1 MTGGANV
8 GKRKAITTKTIT
20 EWNKDF
26 LFDILDNISDA
37 VMINDADTTI
47 VYVNKAYEEILGI
60 PEHKAIGKKLR
71 ILEPDAVAVQVIDTG
86 RPSHN
91 IVDYLKRLDIHAVG
105 LSFPLYN
112 QNDVIGAV
120 SIFNNITEIE
130 KLKNELYRTQ
140 QVTRYYQ
147 KELEKEHV
155 SQSFSEYVYH
165 EKKIEDLLLIASK
178 VAKTNVTVLI
188 RGESGV
194 GKEVLAKAMY
204 KESDRRKM
212 PFIKV
217 NCASIPEQLLE
228 SELFGYEEGAFTG
241 AKRGGKLGK
250 FELAQGG
257 TIFLDE
263 IGDMT
268 FNMQAKILRV
278 LQEKEVERVGG
289 TKTIPLDVRVM
300 AATNKDLES
309 MIEKEEFRSDLYYR
323 LNVIPLNIPPLRERR
338 NDIIVLAQ
346 ALLEKQNKD
355 TGDSVT
361 LSADTV
367 KMLQKYDWP
376 GNIRELQNVL
386 EHANII
392 RTSTTIEVK
401 DFPKYIIPN
410 GYGLEAKKLDT
421 FNLKENITFLEKEM
435 IKEALTRNKNN
446 KSKAIRE
453 LGISR
458 RAFYE
463 KLSRYGLE

>member
-1 MTGGANV
+1 M

-71 ILEPDAVAVQVIDTG
+71 TLEPDAVAVQVIDTG

-410 GYGLEAKKLDT
+410 GYSLEAKKLDT